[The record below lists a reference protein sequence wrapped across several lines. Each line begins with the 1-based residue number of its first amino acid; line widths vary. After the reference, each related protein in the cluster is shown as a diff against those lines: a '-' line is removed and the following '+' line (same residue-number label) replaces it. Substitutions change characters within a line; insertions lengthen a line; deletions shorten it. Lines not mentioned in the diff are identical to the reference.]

1 VGLLV
6 RSAGQE
12 LSPAKAAAGAYAQA
26 LVDERWDTA
35 LDLLCQED
43 RSQVTAADLAA
54 HYAQPD
60 LTGYRVDGV
69 NVNDVNGQL
78 SGRADVTFTTADGLT
93 DALSM
98 ALTSEDGAWRACP

>member
-1 VGLLV
+1 MLL

-12 LSPAKAAAGAYAQA
+12 LVPAKEAAGAYAQA

-35 LDLLCQED
+35 LDLLCEQD
-43 RSQVTAADLAA
+43 RSGVTASDLSA

-60 LTGYRVDGV
+60 LTGYRVDGI

-93 DALSM
+93 DTLSM
-98 ALTSEDGAWRACP
+98 ALTMEDSEWRACP